1 MMSAHASASRQEPAP
16 PALPPTTSAAI
27 PHGPAPD
34 DDGVAVALRVRR
46 LRRALRAARRAFPGV
61 VVLTLAATAL
71 TVFVGKPYV
80 AMVCRANQSD
90 VRGFLQMLHVAQE
103 AYRHEHDAY
112 GGDARS
118 IGFFVRGD
126 PKTTRYRYALVD
138 VVPGRLDQD
147 KGAFRGFAVAAPRGL
162 VKKADVWTIDQNN
175 TLQHRFD
182 GCEAWR

>member
-1 MMSAHASASRQEPAP
+1 MMSAHASSSRQAPAP

-71 TVFVGKPYV
+71 TVFVGKPVV
-80 AMVCRANQSD
+80 AVMCRDNQSD
-90 VRGFLQMLHVAQE
+90 VYGHLKQLYVAQE
-103 AYRHEHDAY
+103 AYRFENGSYAADAY
-112 GGDARS
+112 S
-118 IGFFVRGD
+118 TGFFVRGD
-126 PKTTRYRYALVD
+126 PETTRYRYALVN

-162 VKKADVWTIDQNN
+162 VKKASVWTIDQNA
-175 TLQHRFD
+175 TLQHRVD
-182 GCEAWR
+182 GCKAWQ